1 MIIRELHLKNFGKF
15 CGRKLTFSDGINLI
29 YGPNEAGKTTVYHAI
44 CAMFFG
50 LEKQRGRAARSDIY
64 TTYQPWE
71 NRTWYEGTLR
81 FETGG
86 KKFCLERGF
95 YHNEKFSHLFCET
108 DGEELSLEDGDLE
121 MLLGDVGAEL
131 YYNTAAVGQLRMKPQ
146 DIVYGYLKNHIS
158 KIHEAG
164 SNSTDVVRA
173 LSILENKKKMMEK
186 ERKQKESQIGRQ
198 LENLDTKI
206 ELMEKEA
213 ADCIK
218 QLEALKRK
226 VKEVREK
233 TVLEQRKGIF
243 ERLLNWLRKIF
254 FRKSIREKE
263 QKQRDQVIKL
273 EENIKIIQEILGEK
287 ESLKEEFLLEKDVL
301 YEVLHEQSKD
311 SEIKALDLA
320 MERIRELSTL
330 KREEVMTRLLAKT
343 SNILAQI
350 TNGKYQKLILKEN
363 EEPTVWDGCKMLR
376 LFQLSTGCVDQ
387 VYLALRIGLQD
398 LFFEEDTL
406 PLMFDDAFV
415 YFDDDRLKRLLFCLK
430 ELNRQVILFSCHKR
444 ELDILKENKIPF
456 REILI

>member
-1 MIIRELHLKNFGKF
+1 
-15 CGRKLTFSDGINLI
+15 
-29 YGPNEAGKTTVYHAI
+29 
-44 CAMFFG
+44 
-50 LEKQRGRAARSDIY
+50 
-64 TTYQPWE
+64 
-71 NRTWYEGTLR
+71 
-81 FETGG
+81 
-86 KKFCLERGF
+86 
-95 YHNEKFSHLFCET
+95 
-108 DGEELSLEDGDLE
+108 
-121 MLLGDVGAEL
+121 
-131 YYNTAAVGQLRMKPQ
+131 
-146 DIVYGYLKNHIS
+146 
-158 KIHEAG
+158 
-164 SNSTDVVRA
+164 
-173 LSILENKKKMMEK
+173 MEY
-186 ERKQKESQIGRQ
+186 
-198 LENLDTKI
+198 LDTKI

-226 VKEVREK
+226 AKEVREK

-406 PLMFDDAFV
+406 PLLFDDAFV
-415 YFDDDRLKRLLFCLK
+415 YFDEDRLKRLLFCLK
-430 ELNRQVILFSCHKR
+430 ELNRQVILFSCHRR
-444 ELDILKENKIPF
+444 EFDILKENKISF